1 MAMDVIPLPS
11 SRWALFLDLDGT
23 LIDLTPHPELV
34 VVPPGLVALLR
45 EIERS
50 LGGALAIVSGRAL
63 PQVEALLAPWRPA
76 AAGEHGAFCR
86 LPSGAVVS
94 PDPPRVPDSWRNV
107 LGKLP
112 VSTPGVIVEQ
122 KSSAITVH
130 YRLAPAREAELHAQ
144 MQGLV
149 ATRPDEFLLA
159 PAHMAWEIRPR
170 GIHKGTAVRRL
181 MREEPLAG
189 RVPVFVGDD
198 VTDEDGM
205 RVAEALGGYGV
216 HVRRCFPEGAA
227 GVRAWLSG
235 VAMQLRD
242 GSGR

>member
-1 MAMDVIPLPS
+1 MDAIPSPS
-11 SRWALFLDLDGT
+11 ARWALFLDLDGT
-23 LIDLTPHPELV
+23 LIDLAPRPELV
-34 VVPPGLVALLR
+34 VVPPGLIAMLR
-45 EIERS
+45 EVELR
-50 LGGALAIVSGRAL
+50 LGGALAIVSGRPLA
-63 PQVEALLAPWRPA
+63 QIEALLAPWRPA
-76 AAGEHGAFCR
+76 AAGEHGAYCR
-86 LPSGAVVS
+86 LPTGAVVS
-94 PDPPRVPDSWRNV
+94 PDPPDVPHSWRNTLAGLAV
-107 LGKLP
+107 TY
-112 VSTPGVIVEQ
+112 SGVIVEQ

-130 YRLAPAREAELHAQ
+130 YRLAPAREPELRAA
-144 MQGLV
+144 MEALV

-181 MREEPLAG
+181 MLEEPLAG